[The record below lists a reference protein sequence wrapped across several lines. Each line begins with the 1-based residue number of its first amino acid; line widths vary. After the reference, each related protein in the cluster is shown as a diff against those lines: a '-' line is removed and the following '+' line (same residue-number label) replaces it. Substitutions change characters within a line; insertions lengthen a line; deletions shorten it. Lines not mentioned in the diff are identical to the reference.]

1 MYMYVRIF
9 VLLRMRNIP
18 DKIVEKI
25 KTHILYSVIFSF
37 KCDVNVIMWKYMVKP
52 DRPQMAI

>member
-1 MYMYVRIF
+1 MYVSVF

-25 KTHILYSVIFSF
+25 KKHILYSIIFSF
-37 KCDVNVIMWKYMVKP
+37 KCDVNVIMWKYMFKP
-52 DRPQMAI
+52 DGPQIAI